1 MKKLQRRQQQNN
13 TNEIHEKKS
22 KKKLTN
28 DSLSNQYIFDEE
40 GENIGKSLR
49 LFNQTEN
56 FFSFCRRQSIFFG
69 TIDSTQYFQ

>member
-28 DSLSNQYIFDEE
+28 DSLSNRYIFDEE
-40 GENIGKSLR
+40 GENIGKSLLSIIR
-49 LFNQTEN
+49 SIETGGVFFN
-56 FFSFCRRQSIFFG
+56 FHL
-69 TIDSTQYFQ
+69 